1 MWDLFKFYLKFF
13 LYGISGSLLIAGCAN
28 QASYSSFEYVS
39 TEIEKN
45 IGGAITADSVY
56 GDGQIPPGVSLEHG
70 LNEQD
75 AVTIA
80 LWNNLAFQADLA
92 QLGVS
97 RAEVLQAGLIKN
109 PNFSL
114 LLPIGP
120 KQLEAWLLWPIS
132 ELQLRPH
139 RMAVAKLNAS
149 RIADNLIQNG
159 LNLARDTQIVFS
171 DLLQTQKALSLA
183 KENVRLLNEIFKI
196 TQARLRLGDISEL
209 DAQQKKIDA
218 SIALE
223 QRNRLTHDE
232 KTFRHRLRSMLGI
245 EPEID
250 LKLISMDST
259 PDLKKDLTF
268 LIVMALASRPDL
280 RIAELEIE
288 SAGEQIGW
296 EEKKIFNF
304 IAILD
309 ANANN
314 TEIGPGFTV
323 DIPIM
328 NQNEGGIARAQAQ
341 LDVAVK
347 RYLAIR
353 EKIKLSVRESYTQY
367 LSAQK
372 QLKLIDQKI
381 LPQQEHKLKLSK
393 QAFENGE
400 ISYLSD
406 LEIQRGFIQAKLRKT
421 EALAD
426 LSRKTARLGHSIG
439 RPVEFL
445 RTHSS

>member
-1 MWDLFKFYLKFF
+1 
-13 LYGISGSLLIAGCAN
+13 
-28 QASYSSFEYVS
+28 
-39 TEIEKN
+39 
-45 IGGAITADSVY
+45 
-56 GDGQIPPGVSLEHG
+56 
-70 LNEQD
+70 
-75 AVTIA
+75 
-80 LWNNLAFQADLA
+80 
-92 QLGVS
+92 
-97 RAEVLQAGLIKN
+97 
-109 PNFSL
+109 
-114 LLPIGP
+114 
-120 KQLEAWLLWPIS
+120 
-132 ELQLRPH
+132 
-139 RMAVAKLNAS
+139 
-149 RIADNLIQNG
+149 
-159 LNLARDTQIVFS
+159 
-171 DLLQTQKALSLA
+171 
-183 KENVRLLNEIFKI
+183 
-196 TQARLRLGDISEL
+196 
-209 DAQQKKIDA
+209 
-218 SIALE
+218 
-223 QRNRLTHDE
+223 
-232 KTFRHRLRSMLGI
+232 
-245 EPEID
+245 
-250 LKLISMDST
+250 MDST